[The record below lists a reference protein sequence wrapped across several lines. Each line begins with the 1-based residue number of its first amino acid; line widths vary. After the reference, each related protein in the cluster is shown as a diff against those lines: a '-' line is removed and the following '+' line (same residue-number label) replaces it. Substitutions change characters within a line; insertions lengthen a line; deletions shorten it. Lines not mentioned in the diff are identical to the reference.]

1 MEAVELLEQW
11 MQWAWR
17 CRIDAFVR
25 LGNTIANHIDAIL
38 ITREHR
44 LSNAFSRRSTP
55 ASACS
60 PVAP

>member
-25 LGNTIANHIDAIL
+25 LGNTIANHI
-38 ITREHR
+38 TREHR